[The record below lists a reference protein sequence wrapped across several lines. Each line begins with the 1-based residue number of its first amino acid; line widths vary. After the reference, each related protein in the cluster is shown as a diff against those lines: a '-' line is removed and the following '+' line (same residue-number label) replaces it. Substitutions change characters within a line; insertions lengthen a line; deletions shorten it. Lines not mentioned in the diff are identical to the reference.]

1 MSITLLIYLFICFF
15 ICVLLRRVRTIVVE
29 PNVFSCISQ
38 LARALGSKLTA
49 KIESLLD
56 QMFSVGLSSGLT
68 NALKVVA
75 VHIPILQ
82 KNIQGYFK
90 ITCMVYKYFVSLHR
104 WCTEDAFININASAA
119 KASWSS

>member
-1 MSITLLIYLFICFF
+1 MYLHIYSF
-15 ICVLLRRVRTIVVE
+15 RRVRTIVVE

-38 LARALGSKLTA
+38 LSRALGTKLTV

-68 NALKVVA
+68 NALRVIA
-75 VHIPILQ
+75 INISTLQ

-90 ITCMVYKYFVSLHR
+90 SGLH
-104 WCTEDAFININASAA
+104 TYI
-119 KASWSS
+119 